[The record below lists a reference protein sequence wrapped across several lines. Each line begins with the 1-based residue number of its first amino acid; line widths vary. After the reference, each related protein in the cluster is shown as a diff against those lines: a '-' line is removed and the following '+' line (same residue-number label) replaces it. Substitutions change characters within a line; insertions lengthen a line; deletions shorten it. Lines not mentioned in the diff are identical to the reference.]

1 MPEISRFLGIVITMY
16 FNDHNPPHF
25 HVRYETGIGRLSRRR
40 VCSPKSL
47 PWSECAP
54 MMWVTEAKALPDYR
68 LQLRFSDG
76 AEGEIDLRVFIES
89 DTRPIVKA
97 LRDRAAFAAIRVE
110 MDTVVWANGFDLAP
124 EFLRERMKPRV
135 AA

>member
-1 MPEISRFLGIVITMY
+1 VKTLPVI
-16 FNDHNPPHF
+16 
-25 HVRYETGIGRLSRRR
+25 
-40 VCSPKSL
+40 
-47 PWSECAP
+47 
-54 MMWVTEAKALPDYR
+54 WVTDAKALPDYR
-68 LQLRFSDG
+68 LQVRFSDG
-76 AEGEIDLRVFIES
+76 AEGEIDLQGFIES
-89 DTRPIVKA
+89 DPRPIVKA